1 MRRLTALPRMSNV
14 DITAL
19 RREYR
24 RLKDKHQDTTGIHR
38 LLVLATARKIRR
50 EVRAE
55 QHQGA

>member
-1 MRRLTALPRMSNV
+1 MKRLAPLPRISNV

-24 RLKDKHQDTTGIHR
+24 KAKAKHQDTTGIHR

-50 EVRAE
+50 EVKAEARA
-55 QHQGA
+55 

>member
-1 MRRLTALPRMSNV
+1 MSRV
-14 DITAL
+14 DLTAL

-24 RLKDKHQDTTGIHR
+24 KLKDRHQDTTGVHR

-55 QHQGA
+55 AQA

>member
-1 MRRLTALPRMSNV
+1 MRRLTALPRISNV

-24 RLKDKHQDTTGIHR
+24 KLKNRHQDTTGIHR

-50 EVRAE
+50 EVKAEARA
-55 QHQGA
+55 

>member
-1 MRRLTALPRMSNV
+1 MKRLTPLPRLSNA

-24 RLKDKHQDTTGIHR
+24 KLKDKHQDTTGIHR

-50 EVRAE
+50 EIKAE
-55 QHQGA
+55 ANG

>member
-1 MRRLTALPRMSNV
+1 MRRLRPLPPMKREDV
-14 DITAL
+14 TEL
-19 RREYR
+19 RRQYR
-24 RLKDKHQDTTGIHR
+24 KLKDKHQDTTGIHR

>member
-1 MRRLTALPRMSNV
+1 MRRLIALPRISNV

-24 RLKDKHQDTTGIHR
+24 KAKAKHLDTTGIHR

-55 QHQGA
+55 HQGA

>member
-1 MRRLTALPRMSNV
+1 MRRLTALPRISNV

-24 RLKDKHQDTTGIHR
+24 KAKARHQDTTGIHR

-50 EVRAE
+50 EVKAE
-55 QHQGA
+55 QHA